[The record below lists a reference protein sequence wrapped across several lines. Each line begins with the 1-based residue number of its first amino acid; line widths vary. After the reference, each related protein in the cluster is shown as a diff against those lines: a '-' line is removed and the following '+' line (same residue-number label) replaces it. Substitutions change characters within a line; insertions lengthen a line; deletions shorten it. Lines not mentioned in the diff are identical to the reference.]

1 MKIVS
6 GKIGKPHVTSHEFR
20 QIIEGTIGQESY
32 ILKSGDN
39 LEPELVSNNLLKI
52 KSGMMSHHG
61 NVSSVENYDEIE
73 LTNGTQGMK
82 RIDLIVNRYT
92 RNDETKI
99 ENNSW
104 ICIVG
109 TPDASSPTV
118 PYYTAGNLQEGDLI
132 DDCPV
137 LQISYD
143 GINVTGVKKL
153 LSVAKNSSEM
163 ESEITELNRNL
174 KVYTFSKSATVSYSG
189 NNTMSVKCYRQGNI
203 VTTYISYTGTLP
215 KGIIGLSPSGVSGI
229 TIPNGFRPNND
240 AYGSYVGVSGTSVYE
255 SDNGRFNISTSGG
268 IFHGCTEESYH
279 ERHVTITYHTD
290 DPIPN

>member
-6 GKIGKPHVTSHEFR
+6 GKTGSPHVTSHEFR

-32 ILKSGDN
+32 ILKSSDN

-104 ICIVG
+104 VCIVG

-118 PYYTAGNLQEGDLI
+118 PAYTVGNIQDGDLI
-132 DDCPV
+132 DDCPYLEV
-137 LQISYD
+137 HYD
-143 GINVTGVKKL
+143 GINVTEVKKL
-153 LSVAKNSSEM
+153 LSVAKTASEM
-163 ESEITELNRNL
+163 EAELTELNRKFVFKRQSSSEAGMCTPHYIMIMGTRVLQGTNADYRLLFSASDLLSKL
-174 KVYTFSKSATVSYSG
+174 KFYDPSISNFDEEKCVITTNNGDGNAAAIHFYAPEWWGSNNAYYQYFYPDTSAQIRVNYCIHYL
-189 NNTMSVKCYRQGNI
+189 K
-203 VTTYISYTGTLP
+203 L
-215 KGIIGLSPSGVSGI
+215 
-229 TIPNGFRPNND
+229 
-240 AYGSYVGVSGTSVYE
+240 
-255 SDNGRFNISTSGG
+255 
-268 IFHGCTEESYH
+268 
-279 ERHVTITYHTD
+279 
-290 DPIPN
+290 

>member
-6 GKIGKPHVTSHEFR
+6 GKTGSPHVTSHEFR

-61 NVSSVENYDEIE
+61 NVSFVENYDEIE
-73 LTNGTQGMK
+73 LMNGTQGMK

-109 TPDASSPTV
+109 TPDASSPVV
-118 PYYTAGNLQEGDLI
+118 PAYTAGNLQEGDLI

-143 GINVTGVKKL
+143 GINVTEVKKL
-153 LSVAKNSSEM
+153 LSVAKTASEM
-163 ESEITELNRNL
+163 EVELTELNRKFVFKRQGDSEAGICMPHYIVITGTIVL
-174 KVYTFSKSATVSYSG
+174 SG
-189 NNTMSVKCYRQGNI
+189 ANADYRQLFSASELLSKLKFYDTSISNFDSNKCVITTSNGDGNAAATHFYAPEWWKSHNAYFQYFYPSVSVPI
-203 VTTYISYTGTLP
+203 RVNYCIHYINYS
-215 KGIIGLSPSGVSGI
+215 
-229 TIPNGFRPNND
+229 
-240 AYGSYVGVSGTSVYE
+240 
-255 SDNGRFNISTSGG
+255 
-268 IFHGCTEESYH
+268 
-279 ERHVTITYHTD
+279 
-290 DPIPN
+290 

>member
-6 GKIGKPHVTSHEFR
+6 GKTGSPHVTSHEFR

-118 PYYTAGNLQEGDLI
+118 PSYTAGNLQEGDLI

-143 GINVTGVKKL
+143 GINVTEVKKL

-163 ESEITELNRNL
+163 ESEITELNRKIDDAPVMLAGKMNINYKSSSQMTGSTSVDSKFNDC
-174 KVYTFSKSATVSYSG
+174 KVLVSVQSVEGTPYTGSYTWNVTGIVSGGKLTIDAWGAGFVSGHVLSVSY
-189 NNTMSVKCYRQGNI
+189 MLV
-203 VTTYISYTGTLP
+203 
-215 KGIIGLSPSGVSGI
+215 
-229 TIPNGFRPNND
+229 
-240 AYGSYVGVSGTSVYE
+240 A
-255 SDNGRFNISTSGG
+255 
-268 IFHGCTEESYH
+268 
-279 ERHVTITYHTD
+279 
-290 DPIPN
+290 

>member
-6 GKIGKPHVTSHEFR
+6 GKTGSPHVTSHEFR

-73 LTNGTQGMK
+73 LMNGTQGMK

-104 ICIVG
+104 VCIVG

-118 PYYTAGNLQEGDLI
+118 PAYTVGNIQEGDLT
-132 DDCPV
+132 DDCPYLEV
-137 LQISYD
+137 HYD
-143 GINVTGVKKL
+143 GINVTEVKKL
-153 LSVAKNSSEM
+153 LSVAKNASEM
-163 ESEITELNRNL
+163 EAELTELNKRKINFGEW
-174 KVYTFSKSATVSYSG
+174 VDVANTYTPDKDGFLVFRFRPSTGSVNATVHIYDSTEGVYIASAICSSG
-189 NNTMSVKCYRQGNI
+189 SAVTQCVPVKAGNTYQCAS
-203 VTTYISYTGTLP
+203 S
-215 KGIIGLSPSGVSGI
+215 S
-229 TIPNGFRPNND
+229 D
-240 AYGSYVGVSGTSVYE
+240 SGTTMTK
-255 SDNGRFNISTSGG
+255 FM
-268 IFHGCTEESYH
+268 
-279 ERHVTITYHTD
+279 
-290 DPIPN
+290 PIY

>member
-6 GKIGKPHVTSHEFR
+6 GKTGSPHVTSHEFR

-118 PYYTAGNLQEGDLI
+118 PSYTAGNLQEGDLI

-143 GINVTGVKKL
+143 GINVTEVKKL

-163 ESEITELNRNL
+163 ESEITELNRKTDDIPVMFSGKMSLYYKSSSQMSDSIDVDSKFNNC
-174 KVYTFSKSATVSYSG
+174 KVLVSAQS
-189 NNTMSVKCYRQGNI
+189 
-203 VTTYISYTGTLP
+203 
-215 KGIIGLSPSGVSGI
+215 
-229 TIPNGFRPNND
+229 
-240 AYGSYVGVSGTSVYE
+240 VSGTPYTGSNLWNVT
-255 SDNGRFNISTSGG
+255 GIVSGG
-268 IFHGCTEESYH
+268 KLTINAFGNGFVSG
-279 ERHVTITYHTD
+279 HVLSVAYLLI
-290 DPIPN
+290 I

>member
-6 GKIGKPHVTSHEFR
+6 GKTGSPHVTSHEFR

-118 PYYTAGNLQEGDLI
+118 PSYTAGNLQEGDLI

-143 GINVTGVKKL
+143 GINVTEVKKL

-163 ESEITELNRNL
+163 ESEIAELNRKL
-174 KVYTFSKSATVSYSG
+174 LLDGDYEFRMIAPWVYGQSYSHPF
-189 NNTMSVKCYRQGNI
+189 CPINI
-203 VTTYISYTGTLP
+203 IDPDRYSISI
-215 KGIIGLSPSGVSGI
+215 KQ
-229 TIPNGFRPNND
+229 
-240 AYGSYVGVSGTSVYE
+240 
-255 SDNGRFNISTSGG
+255 
-268 IFHGCTEESYH
+268 
-279 ERHVTITYHTD
+279 VTIEGMGDITSSCSIEEIKQNGTTLKCTYNSSTN
-290 DPIPN
+290 PIAVVLTITPK

>member
-6 GKIGKPHVTSHEFR
+6 GKTGSPHVTSHEFR

-118 PYYTAGNLQEGDLI
+118 PSYTAGNLQEGDLI

-143 GINVTGVKKL
+143 GINVTEVKKM

-163 ESEITELNRNL
+163 ESEITELNRKTDDIPVMFSGKMSLYYKSSSQMSDSIDVDSKFNNC
-174 KVYTFSKSATVSYSG
+174 KVLVSAQ
-189 NNTMSVKCYRQGNI
+189 SVNG
-203 VTTYISYTGTLP
+203 TPYTGSNLWNVT
-215 KGIIGLSPSGVSGI
+215 GIVSGGKL
-229 TIPNGFRPNND
+229 TINAFGNGF
-240 AYGSYVGVSGTSVYE
+240 VSGHVLSVAYLL
-255 SDNGRFNISTSGG
+255 I
-268 IFHGCTEESYH
+268 I
-279 ERHVTITYHTD
+279 
-290 DPIPN
+290 

>member
-6 GKIGKPHVTSHEFR
+6 GKTGSPHVTSHEFR

-73 LTNGTQGMK
+73 LMNGTQGMK

-118 PYYTAGNLQEGDLI
+118 PSYTAGNLQEGDLI

-143 GINVTGVKKL
+143 GINVTEVKKL
-153 LSVAKNSSEM
+153 LSVAKTASEL
-163 ESEITELNRNL
+163 EAELAELNRKWTDEL
-174 KVYTFSKSATVSYSG
+174 TG
-189 NNTMSVKCYRQGNI
+189 NNQYCKYRYVKFGKTA
-203 VTTYISYTGTLP
+203 V
-215 KGIIGLSPSGVSGI
+215 IIGNLAA
-229 TIPNGFRPNND
+229 NN
-240 AYGSYVGVSGTSVYE
+240 
-255 SDNGRFNISTSGG
+255 NNNISIKFPFAFKFTPSASVTLESSASSNVNPLITEISTTSFKADSTPGSTSKTAARFIIIG
-268 IFHGCTEESYH
+268 EIE
-279 ERHVTITYHTD
+279 
-290 DPIPN
+290 

>member
-6 GKIGKPHVTSHEFR
+6 GKTGSPHVTSHEFR

-104 ICIVG
+104 VCIVG

-118 PYYTAGNLQEGDLI
+118 PSYTAGNLQEGDLI

-143 GINVTGVKKL
+143 GINVTEVKKL

-163 ESEITELNRNL
+163 ESEITELNRKTDDIPVMFSGKMSLYYKSSSQMSDSIDVDSKFNNC
-174 KVYTFSKSATVSYSG
+174 KVLVSAQ
-189 NNTMSVKCYRQGNI
+189 SVNG
-203 VTTYISYTGTLP
+203 TPYTGSNLWNVT
-215 KGIIGLSPSGVSGI
+215 GIVSGGKL
-229 TIPNGFRPNND
+229 TINAFGNGF
-240 AYGSYVGVSGTSVYE
+240 VSGHVLSVAYLL
-255 SDNGRFNISTSGG
+255 I
-268 IFHGCTEESYH
+268 I
-279 ERHVTITYHTD
+279 
-290 DPIPN
+290 

>member
-6 GKIGKPHVTSHEFR
+6 GKTGSPHVTSHEFR

-104 ICIVG
+104 VCIVG
-109 TPDASSPTV
+109 TPDTSSPTV
-118 PYYTAGNLQEGDLI
+118 PSYTAGNLQEGDLI

-143 GINVTGVKKL
+143 GINVTEVKKL

-163 ESEITELNRNL
+163 ESEITELNRKTDDIPVMLSGKMNL
-174 KVYTFSKSATVSYSG
+174 YYKSSSQMTGSTSVDSKFNGCKVLVSVQSVEGTPYTGSYTWNVTGIVSGGKLTIDAFGSGFVSGHVLSVSYLL
-189 NNTMSVKCYRQGNI
+189 VI
-203 VTTYISYTGTLP
+203 
-215 KGIIGLSPSGVSGI
+215 
-229 TIPNGFRPNND
+229 
-240 AYGSYVGVSGTSVYE
+240 
-255 SDNGRFNISTSGG
+255 
-268 IFHGCTEESYH
+268 
-279 ERHVTITYHTD
+279 
-290 DPIPN
+290 

>member
-6 GKIGKPHVTSHEFR
+6 GKTGSPHVTSHEFR

-118 PYYTAGNLQEGDLI
+118 PSYTAGNLQEGDLI

-143 GINVTGVKKL
+143 GINVTEVKKL

-163 ESEITELNRNL
+163 ESEITELNRKLPKVEKNSDGNDIIDTGYSKIAVGTMVTNAIIDSKNQSYAQMFSADQIKRKLNL
-174 KVYTFSKSATVSYSG
+174 DTFDFSKFSINVYNGDPNAA
-189 NNTMSVKCYRQGNI
+189 
-203 VTTYISYTGTLP
+203 YTHLYNAEWW
-215 KGIIGLSPSGVSGI
+215 SGI
-229 TIPNGFRPNND
+229 GAYFVYMYPNTT
-240 AYGSYVGVSGTSVYE
+240 GSVRINYRIEY
-255 SDNGRFNISTSGG
+255 F
-268 IFHGCTEESYH
+268 YM
-279 ERHVTITYHTD
+279 
-290 DPIPN
+290 

>member
-6 GKIGKPHVTSHEFR
+6 GKTGSPHVTSHEFR

-104 ICIVG
+104 VCIVG

-118 PYYTAGNLQEGDLI
+118 PSYTAGNLQEGDLI

-143 GINVTGVKKL
+143 GINVTEVKKL

-163 ESEITELNRNL
+163 ESEIAELNRKWSDEL
-174 KVYTFSKSATVSYSG
+174 TG
-189 NNTMSVKCYRQGNI
+189 NNQYCKYRYVKFGKTAI
-203 VTTYISYTGTLP
+203 
-215 KGIIGLSPSGVSGI
+215 IIGNLTANS
-229 TIPNGFRPNND
+229 NN
-240 AYGSYVGVSGTSVYE
+240 
-255 SDNGRFNISTSGG
+255 NISITFPFEFKLTPSASVTLESSASSTINPLITQISTTSFRADSTPGSTSKTAARFIIIG
-268 IFHGCTEESYH
+268 EIE
-279 ERHVTITYHTD
+279 
-290 DPIPN
+290 

>member
-6 GKIGKPHVTSHEFR
+6 GKTGSPHVTSHEFR

-118 PYYTAGNLQEGDLI
+118 PSYTAGNLQEGDLI

-143 GINVTGVKKL
+143 GINVTEVKKL
-153 LSVAKNSSEM
+153 LSVAKTASEM
-163 ESEITELNRNL
+163 EAELTELNRKTNDIPVMLADKMNL
-174 KVYTFSKSATVSYSG
+174 YYKSSSQMSGSTDVDSKFNGCKVLVSVQSIQGTPYTGSYTWNVTGIVSDGKLTIDAFGSGFVSGHVLSVSYLL
-189 NNTMSVKCYRQGNI
+189 VI
-203 VTTYISYTGTLP
+203 
-215 KGIIGLSPSGVSGI
+215 
-229 TIPNGFRPNND
+229 
-240 AYGSYVGVSGTSVYE
+240 
-255 SDNGRFNISTSGG
+255 
-268 IFHGCTEESYH
+268 
-279 ERHVTITYHTD
+279 
-290 DPIPN
+290 

>member
-6 GKIGKPHVTSHEFR
+6 GKTGSPHVTSHEFR

-118 PYYTAGNLQEGDLI
+118 PSYTAGNLQEGDLI

-143 GINVTGVKKL
+143 GINVTEVKKL

-163 ESEITELNRNL
+163 ESEITELNRKKIL
-174 KVYTFSKSATVSYSG
+174 YDTAITAAGTYTLTDSVENYSKIYV
-189 NNTMSVKCYRQGNI
+189 V
-203 VTTYISYTGTLP
+203 ISLY
-215 KGIIGLSPSGVSGI
+215 
-229 TIPNGFRPNND
+229 
-240 AYGSYVGVSGTSVYE
+240 
-255 SDNGRFNISTSGG
+255 DNGRQPFTNIIPEELYGIASKIGIPPFSNASYFLDTNILLSGNTAKITSFQKGSAVSG
-268 IFHGCTEESYH
+268 ARILKIIGS
-279 ERHVTITYHTD
+279 
-290 DPIPN
+290 N

>member
-73 LTNGTQGMK
+73 LMNGTQGMK

-109 TPDASSPTV
+109 TPDASSPVV
-118 PYYTAGNLQEGDLI
+118 PAYTAGNLQEGDLI

-143 GINVTGVKKL
+143 GINVTEVKKL
-153 LSVAKNSSEM
+153 LSVAKTASEM
-163 ESEITELNRNL
+163 GAELTELNKKTNDIPVML
-174 KVYTFSKSATVSYSG
+174 AGKMSLYYKSSSQMSGSTAVDSKFNNCKVLVSAQ
-189 NNTMSVKCYRQGNI
+189 SVNG
-203 VTTYISYTGTLP
+203 TPYTGSNLWNVT
-215 KGIIGLSPSGVSGI
+215 GIVNEGKLKI
-229 TIPNGFRPNND
+229 D
-240 AYGSYVGVSGTSVYE
+240 AYGTNFVSGHVLSV
-255 SDNGRFNISTSGG
+255 
-268 IFHGCTEESYH
+268 SYLL
-279 ERHVTITYHTD
+279 VV
-290 DPIPN
+290 

>member
-6 GKIGKPHVTSHEFR
+6 GKTGSPHVTSHEFR

-118 PYYTAGNLQEGDLI
+118 PSYTAGNLQEGDLI

-143 GINVTGVKKL
+143 GINVTEVKKL

-163 ESEITELNRNL
+163 ESEITELNRKTDDIPVMFSGKMSLYYKSSSQMSDSIDVDSKFNNC
-174 KVYTFSKSATVSYSG
+174 KVLVSAQ
-189 NNTMSVKCYRQGNI
+189 SVNG
-203 VTTYISYTGTLP
+203 TPYTGSNLWNVT
-215 KGIIGLSPSGVSGI
+215 GIVSGGKL
-229 TIPNGFRPNND
+229 TINAFGNGF
-240 AYGSYVGVSGTSVYE
+240 VSGHVLSVAYLL
-255 SDNGRFNISTSGG
+255 I
-268 IFHGCTEESYH
+268 I
-279 ERHVTITYHTD
+279 
-290 DPIPN
+290 

>member
-6 GKIGKPHVTSHEFR
+6 GKTGSPHVTSHEFR

-104 ICIVG
+104 VCIVG

-118 PYYTAGNLQEGDLI
+118 PSYTAGNLQEGDLI

-143 GINVTGVKKL
+143 GINVTEVKKL

-163 ESEITELNRNL
+163 ESEIAELNRKWSDEL
-174 KVYTFSKSATVSYSG
+174 TG
-189 NNTMSVKCYRQGNI
+189 NNQYCKYRYVKFGKTAI
-203 VTTYISYTGTLP
+203 
-215 KGIIGLSPSGVSGI
+215 IIGNLTANS
-229 TIPNGFRPNND
+229 NN
-240 AYGSYVGVSGTSVYE
+240 
-255 SDNGRFNISTSGG
+255 NISITFPFEFKFTPSASVTLESSASSTVNPLITQISTTSFRADSTPGSTSKTAARFIIIG
-268 IFHGCTEESYH
+268 EIE
-279 ERHVTITYHTD
+279 
-290 DPIPN
+290 

>member
-6 GKIGKPHVTSHEFR
+6 GKTGSPHVTSHEFR

-118 PYYTAGNLQEGDLI
+118 PSYTAGNLQEGDLI

-143 GINVTGVKKL
+143 GINVTEVKKL

-163 ESEITELNRNL
+163 ESEITELNRKWTDEL
-174 KVYTFSKSATVSYSG
+174 TG
-189 NNTMSVKCYRQGNI
+189 NNQYCKYRYVKFGKTA
-203 VTTYISYTGTLP
+203 V
-215 KGIIGLSPSGVSGI
+215 IIGNLAA
-229 TIPNGFRPNND
+229 NN
-240 AYGSYVGVSGTSVYE
+240 
-255 SDNGRFNISTSGG
+255 NNNISIKFPFAFKFTPSASVTLESSASSNVNPLITEISTTSFKADSTPGSTSKTAARFIIIG
-268 IFHGCTEESYH
+268 EIE
-279 ERHVTITYHTD
+279 
-290 DPIPN
+290 